1 MSLQAE
7 PPSFKLQL
15 RGGKVEIRLAHNQK
29 IAGATPASATNMAPA
44 SAVTTATGSL
54 GFFFVLALYSVL
66 LI

>member
-1 MSLQAE
+1 
-7 PPSFKLQL
+7 
-15 RGGKVEIRLAHNQK
+15 
-29 IAGATPASATNMAPA
+29 MAPA